1 MYEITFILRQEDS
14 SEVKKILEKS
24 KADII
29 NEEELKKIHLSYP
42 IKKQNYGF
50 LGIIR
55 FRVDPESVESIFSD
69 MKLSENI
76 IRYMVNKIKASG
88 EGKIVE
94 QRSIPTKPI
103 GIRKEL
109 LGIGARKSIEPI
121 LTNEDIEKKIEEISQ

>member
-1 MYEITFILRQEDS
+1 MYEITFILRQEDL
-14 SEVKKILEKS
+14 SEVKKILEKN
-24 KADII
+24 KADITS
-29 NEEELKKIHLSYP
+29 EEELKKIRLSYP

-88 EGKIVE
+88 EGKRAE
-94 QRSIPTKPI
+94 QRSIPIRPI
-103 GIRKEL
+103 DTRKEP
-109 LGIGARKSIEPI
+109 LGIGARKSIEPA
-121 LTNEDIEKKIEEISQ
+121 LTNKDIEKKIEEISQ

>member
-1 MYEITFILRQEDS
+1 MYEITFILKQEDL
-14 SEVKKILEKS
+14 SEVKKILEKN
-24 KADII
+24 KANTIS
-29 NEEELKKIHLSYP
+29 EEELKKIRLSYP

-76 IRYMVNKIKASG
+76 IRYMVNKIKVSG
-88 EGKIVE
+88 EGKRVE
-94 QRSIPTKPI
+94 PRPTPIRPI
-103 GIRKEL
+103 GIRKEPL
-109 LGIGARKSIEPI
+109 RTGVRKSIEPV